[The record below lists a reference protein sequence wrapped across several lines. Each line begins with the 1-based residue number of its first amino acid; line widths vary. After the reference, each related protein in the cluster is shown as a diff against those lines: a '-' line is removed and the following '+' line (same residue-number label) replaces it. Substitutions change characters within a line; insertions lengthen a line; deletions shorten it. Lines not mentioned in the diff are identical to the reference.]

1 MGLGLSAFRVLGSS
15 GFGPLVKGCTVL
27 FRDFGVWVWDFA
39 LVIYTISSDKS
50 SIGFGVGALGFDIRF
65 PVSGALEVFR
75 KRSGL

>member
-1 MGLGLSAFRVLGSS
+1 M
-15 GFGPLVKGCTVL
+15 L

-50 SIGFGVGALGFDIRF
+50 SIGFGVGALGFDIGF
-65 PVSGALEVFR
+65 PVSGSLEVFR